1 MFLVGAMGPGQTRHE
16 LNLIEAATAAGVSRV
31 VKLSVW
37 RADEELTPIARAAA
51 HVLTTDGHDGRVH
64 ALTGPRR

>member
-1 MFLVGAMGPGQTRHE
+1 MGPGQTRHE

-37 RADEELTPIARAAA
+37 RADEELTPIAGPPPTCSPPTVTTAASTPSRA
-51 HVLTTDGHDGRVH
+51 
-64 ALTGPRR
+64 PRR